1 MVIEKAEHSPEGT
14 EKIVC
19 VPIFKK
25 NYYSNI
31 YSMTHSQHYR
41 DIGGAT
47 RSSRPFFW
55 LLKKQSHNDILGYIR
70 LYLKANK
77 KHKDREIDYRLLL

>member
-31 YSMTHSQHYR
+31 YIVTYSQHYR

-47 RSSRPFFW
+47 EVQGHSW
-55 LLKKQSHNDILGYIR
+55 LLKNQSHNDILGYIR
-70 LYLKANK
+70 LYLKAN
-77 KHKDREIDYRLLL
+77 